1 MPYRLSIQRILLT
14 LWCIILINGNT
25 KGQNKVQKPNF
36 FDLDKEILR
45 ADKIFTSSLPALVD
59 SCRYPRHVKPGETEW
74 KTSSRTEW
82 TPGFYPGSLW
92 YMYKLTGKEF
102 YKKEALRFLPCLKN
116 SKEDRW
122 SHDLGF
128 QFMPSYGQAFEITGN
143 KGYKNVVMDAAA
155 SLASLYNA
163 KVGTT
168 RSWSWRKQWM
178 HPTIVDNMLN
188 LELLFWAGQN
198 GGDPKWVEMA
208 TTHAQ
213 KTRLNHLRPD
223 FSTYHVVNYDTA
235 TGKVL
240 AQVTDQG
247 YCDSCTWSRGQAW
260 GIYGFAMAYR
270 FTQKPEFLN
279 TSLKMA
285 EWFSN
290 HLPEKGIPY
299 WDFNAPNIPNEEL
312 DASAAAVF
320 ASAMFDLAQTAPD
333 ASVRQ
338 FCKTKGEK
346 MLADLENNCSS
357 GTTQNPALL
366 IHSTGSK
373 PHKSEI
379 DVSLVYADYYYLEA
393 IYRLKQL
400 NNSSR
405 KTATKN

>member
-1 MPYRLSIQRILLT
+1 MPNRYIGKRPFMVLLC
-14 LWCIILINGNT
+14 LLFVSFYT
-25 KGQNKVQKPNF
+25 KGQNKVQTAIS
-36 FDLDKEILR
+36 FDFNKEIER
-45 ADKIFTSSLPALVD
+45 AGKLFTSSLPSLKD
-59 SCRYPRHVKPGETEW
+59 SCRYPRNVEKGETEW
-74 KTSSRTEW
+74 KTSSRTNW

-92 YMYKLTGKEF
+92 YMYKITGNEF
-102 YKKEALRFLPCLKN
+102 YKSQALRWLPCLKN

-128 QFMPSYGQAFEITGN
+128 QFMPSYGQAFEQTKN
-143 KGYKNVVMDAAA
+143 KSYKAVVIDAAA
-155 SLASLYNA
+155 SLASLYNN

-168 RSWSWRKQWM
+168 KSWTWRKNWM
-178 HPTIVDNMLN
+178 HPTIIDNMLN

-198 GGDPKWVEMA
+198 GGDPKWFQMA
-208 TTHAQ
+208 TMHAE

-223 FSTYHVVNYDTA
+223 FSSYHVVNYDTA
-235 TGKVL
+235 TGKPL

-270 FTQKPEFLN
+270 YTQNESFLN

-285 EWFSN
+285 DWFTAQ
-290 HLPEKGIPY
+290 LPESGIPY
-299 WDFNAPNIPNEEL
+299 WDFNAPNIPNEEP

-320 ASAMFDLAQTAPD
+320 ASAMFDLAKTAPNQG
-333 ASVRQ
+333 SKKLCLKRGI
-338 FCKTKGEK
+338 TMLNNLEK
-346 MLADLENNCSS
+346 HCSS
-357 GTTQNPALL
+357 ANTGNPALL

-393 IYRLKQL
+393 LYRYKLLEPEIKRL
-400 NNSSR
+400 FA
-405 KTATKN
+405 KP